1 MVVAATPVIYWLPI
15 LHFTINPPH
24 KPQSSR
30 AQRER
35 DWGFLKYRS
44 MLTINYDVRKNTI
57 TDLTEK

>member
-1 MVVAATPVIYWLPI
+1 MIYWLPI

-30 AQRER
+30 VQRER

-44 MLTINYDVRKNTI
+44 MLTINHDVRKNTI